1 MNEVYKMS
9 GYQEILAFG
18 EEELHKSGID
28 KQEAKSCAWLL
39 FSHCFSMSRID
50 YLMNCIEWQEMSAED
65 EAHLHEY
72 KELLKK
78 RAGGIPVQYL
88 THEQNFY
95 GYDFYVDERVL
106 IPRQDTEVLIECV
119 QQAVSQEMLEKQRLT
134 AGNLLDL
141 CTGSGCIAITLANVL
156 KWDNVWASD
165 VSSEALCV
173 AEKNN
178 IAHGSS
184 VEFFQ
189 GDLFA
194 PFKQWQAAFDVIVS
208 NPPYIESAVI
218 QTLSREVLEH
228 EPRMALDGR
237 EDGLYFYRRIV
248 KEAREYLKKEGLLFF
263 EIGYNQ
269 GEAVKA
275 LFYEAGYENVRI
287 VADLAG
293 LDRVVYA
300 RYCNE

>member
-1 MNEVYKMS
+1 MS

-18 EEELHKSGID
+18 EEKLHKSGIE
-28 KQEAKSCAWLL
+28 QTEAKSCAWIL
-39 FSHCFSMSRID
+39 FSYCFCMSRID
-50 YLMNCIEWQEMSAED
+50 FLMNCIEWQEMSAED
-65 EAHLHEY
+65 ETHLQQY

-78 RAGGIPVQYL
+78 RASGIPVQYL

-119 QQAVSQEMLEKQRLT
+119 EQMVAQELLRKQQMT
-134 AGNLLDL
+134 AGTLLDL

-156 KWDNVWASD
+156 KWDKVWASD
-165 VSSEALCV
+165 ISEDALCV
-173 AEKNN
+173 AQQNN
-178 IAHGSS
+178 MAHGSL
-184 VEFFQ
+184 VEFRQ

-194 PFKQWQAAFDVIVS
+194 PFEQFKAAFDVIVS
-208 NPPYIESAVI
+208 NPPYIESAVLK
-218 QTLSREVLEH
+218 TLSKEVLEH
-228 EPRMALDGR
+228 EPCMALDGR

-248 KEAREYLKKEGLLFF
+248 KEASEYLKKEGLLFL

-275 LFYEAGYENVRI
+275 LCNEAGYENVRV

-293 LDRVVYA
+293 LDRVVCA
-300 RYCNE
+300 RYCGAGLL